1 MYPCIITVCF
11 HYCSVGFNLPATCGP
26 SLFLSYWCEQL
37 WSVFLQSFFFFF
49 PTDVCFGH
57 SMPPVQ
63 PYLFFPLRLTN
74 HLICRVS
81 YWNLTKMFYP
91 QMTFWIWVRCLYFVF
106 LYFHHVAAQRTCSRG
121 WRAIRLLLLRE
132 KGEIDSAGVV
142 DRWGFKLCI

>member
-49 PTDVCFGH
+49 SNRCLLWSFDASSTTLSFLSSQAH
-57 SMPPVQ
+57 Q
-63 PYLFFPLRLTN
+63 PS
-74 HLICRVS
+74 HLQGFILKF
-81 YWNLTKMFYP
+81 NKMFYP